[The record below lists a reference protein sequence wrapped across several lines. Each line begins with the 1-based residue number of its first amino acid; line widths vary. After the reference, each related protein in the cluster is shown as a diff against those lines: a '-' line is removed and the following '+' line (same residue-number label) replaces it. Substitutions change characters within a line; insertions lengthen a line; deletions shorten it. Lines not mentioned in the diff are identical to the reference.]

1 MQVKRTTLVAA
12 VGVLLVLVA
21 FGLWQVVDTQS
32 ENTAVVTQ
40 PSVGA
45 GAGSSTAPQTG
56 AGQAE
61 AERESAAAPAAGQGA
76 GGESAGAQP
85 ESQSTDTASGS
96 APAQEAQ
103 TAALPPQS
111 QAQPDSDAAPA
122 ATPSFDVVRVEP
134 GGDAVMA
141 GRAEPGSNVTIT
153 SNGETFGTATSD
165 ARGEWTFVSKEP
177 LEPGDHEISILAETQ
192 DGRTAEA
199 DEVVVVSVPEP
210 QVAATDTRPK
220 TPVTVL
226 IPKTGDGPS
235 RVLQAP
241 RGEGISVND
250 LVLEAIDYDPAGRL
264 IVSGRAT
271 VAAQIIVY
279 LDNRP
284 LGGTVADGDG
294 RWSVTSPEAL
304 APGLHEL
311 RVDQVDDKGKV
322 IARVQTPISR
332 SELLARLPEDQFFI
346 VQPGNSLWRIARRAY
361 GSGVRYTMIFEANQA
376 QIRNPD
382 LIYPGQIFVLPSQ

>member
-1 MQVKRTTLVAA
+1 MKRNTLVAA
-12 VGVLLVLVA
+12 VGVFLVLVA
-21 FGLWQVVDTQS
+21 FGLWQVVDTQT

-40 PSVGA
+40 PPGGA
-45 GAGSSTAPQTG
+45 GGAGSESATSETG
-56 AGQAE
+56 AGQPA
-61 AERESAAAPAAGQGA
+61 APSESAAAQPGAQGA
-76 GGESAGAQP
+76 GTVAESAL
-85 ESQSTDTASGS
+85 
-96 APAQEAQ
+96 APQDSQ
-103 TAALPPQS
+103 TAALPGQD
-111 QAQPDSDAAPA
+111 QPVTDSAPVV
-122 ATPSFDVVRVEP
+122 TPSFDVVRVEP

-141 GRAEPGSNVTIT
+141 GRAEPGSSVTIT
-153 SNGETFGTATSD
+153 SNGETYGTATSN

-177 LEPGDHEISILAETQ
+177 LKPGDHEISLSATTQ

-199 DEVVVVSVPEP
+199 DEVVVISVPEP
-210 QVAATDTRPK
+210 QVAAADTRPK

-226 IPKTGDGPS
+226 IPKSGDGPS

-284 LGGTVADGDG
+284 LGGTVADGNG

-304 APGLHEL
+304 TPGLHEL
-311 RVDQVDDKGKV
+311 RVDQVDDSGKV

-361 GSGVRYTMIFEANQA
+361 GTGVRYTMIFEANRA

>member
-1 MQVKRTTLVAA
+1 
-12 VGVLLVLVA
+12 
-21 FGLWQVVDTQS
+21 
-32 ENTAVVTQ
+32 
-40 PSVGA
+40 
-45 GAGSSTAPQTG
+45 
-56 AGQAE
+56 
-61 AERESAAAPAAGQGA
+61 
-76 GGESAGAQP
+76 
-85 ESQSTDTASGS
+85 
-96 APAQEAQ
+96 
-103 TAALPPQS
+103 
-111 QAQPDSDAAPA
+111 
-122 ATPSFDVVRVEP
+122 
-134 GGDAVMA
+134 MA
-141 GRAEPGSNVTIT
+141 GRAEPGSSVTIT
-153 SNGETFGTATSD
+153 SNGETYGTANSN
-165 ARGEWTFVSKEP
+165 ARGEWTFVSKDP
-177 LEPGDHEISILAETQ
+177 LAPGDHEISLTAESR

-210 QVAATDTRPK
+210 QVAAADTRPK

-226 IPKTGDGPS
+226 IPKGGEGPS
-235 RVLQAP
+235 KVLQAP

-250 LVLEAIDYDPAGRL
+250 LILEAIDYDPTGRL

-284 LGGTVADGDG
+284 LGGTVADGDS
-294 RWSVTSPEAL
+294 RWSVTSAEAL
-304 APGLHEL
+304 KPGLHEL

-332 SELLARLPEDQFFI
+332 SEFLARLPEDEFFI

-361 GSGVRYTMIFEANQA
+361 GTGVRYTMIFEANRG